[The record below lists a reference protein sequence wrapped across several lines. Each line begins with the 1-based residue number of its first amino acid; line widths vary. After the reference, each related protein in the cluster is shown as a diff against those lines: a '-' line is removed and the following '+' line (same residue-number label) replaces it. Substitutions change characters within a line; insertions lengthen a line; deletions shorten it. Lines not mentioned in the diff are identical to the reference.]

1 MPRSDFAVF
10 ILTHGRADRVRT
22 YKALRN
28 QGYTGRI
35 VLVVD
40 NEDSTV
46 DQYIAEYGDEVVVFD
61 KPKAAET
68 VDTADNFP
76 GRGAIVFARNASY
89 KIADQLGIRYFVQLD
104 DDYSGF
110 DYRFNAHGEYLSH
123 TPRIASLDKVFGAVF
138 KFLIDSNADCI
149 CLSQGGDFIGGANGS
164 NANVRKIKLLRKAM
178 NSFFC
183 DARKPIRFAG
193 RMNEDVCTYALEGS
207 RGRLLL
213 TTNQV
218 SLKHL
223 QTQSQPGPLS
233 DLYASYGTYVK
244 TFYTLMMQPSSVSI
258 GLMGHKDQKRVH
270 HMVRWAHT
278 VPMILREEVRR
289 DD

>member
-10 ILTHGRADRVRT
+10 ILTHGRPDRLRT

-40 NEDSTV
+40 NEDSTL
-46 DQYIAEYGDEVVVFD
+46 DQYIAEYGAEVVVFD
-61 KPKAAET
+61 KPKTAET
-68 VDTADNFP
+68 VDAADNFP

-89 KIADQLGIRYFVQLD
+89 EIADQLGIRYFVQLD

-110 DYRFNAHGEYLSH
+110 SYRFDPHGNYRV
-123 TPRIASLDKVFGAVF
+123 TRIASLDRVFDAIV
-138 KFLIDSNADCI
+138 KFLIDSNADCV
-149 CLSQGGDFIGGANGS
+149 CLSQGGDFIGGPNGS
-164 NANVRKIKLLRKAM
+164 NRIFENIKLLRKAM

-218 SLKHL
+218 SLTHL
-223 QTQSQPGPLS
+223 QSQSQPGPLS

-244 TFYTLMMQPSSVSI
+244 TFYTVMMQPSSVSI

-278 VPMILREEVRR
+278 VPMILREEHRR